1 MTFLRN
7 ISQRIVNQ
15 QYARLF
21 YFFTISFAFLYHTTY
36 LFIFHFL
43 KIEPMF
49 YFNIFSVLFY
59 LTLLITYKYIRIY
72 VFPVILF
79 LIEVIVHQILAGYY
93 LGGDACFH
101 YLILLSGIVPLL
113 TFESRIALASFC
125 GFTTTLIFA
134 HMEANAINLAPQLS
148 IAENTLYVIRVS
160 NVICVSLIEI
170 GTLLCY
176 SYIVW
181 HNKYSLE
188 AKIRQKEL
196 IVAKQN
202 KKMFDYQN
210 NIIISLANLVENRDT
225 DTGEHIR
232 RTSAYVELISREA
245 LKHKIYPNVINEKF
259 IKRIVHAAPLH
270 DVGKI
275 LVSDSILKKP
285 GRLTPEEFEM
295 IKIHTKEG
303 GRIIAEIIGHN
314 DDKDFVKIAKE
325 IATYHHERWDGGG
338 YPKGL
343 KEDKIPVSARIM
355 AIADVFDA
363 LISPRCY
370 KSSFT
375 REKALSIIKEESGT
389 HFDPVLAEIFIA
401 IQQDFTNK

>member
-1 MTFLRN
+1 MK
-7 ISQRIVNQ
+7 IVKRLSRKIVSQ

-21 YFFTISFAFLYHTTY
+21 YFFTISFAFVYHAT
-36 LFIFHFL
+36 FL
-43 KIEPMF
+43 CVFQYTKIEPMF

-59 LTLLITYKYIRIY
+59 TVLLITYKRTRVY
-72 VFPVILF
+72 VVPVLLF
-79 LIEVIVHQILAGYY
+79 LVEVVAHQVQAAHY
-93 LGGDACFH
+93 LGGSANFH

-113 TFESRIALASFC
+113 TFESRIGLASFC

-134 HMEANAINLAPQLS
+134 YMESNAIHTIPQLN
-148 IAENTLYVIRVS
+148 IAEGTLYAIRVS
-160 NVICVSLIEI
+160 NVICVSLINMS
-170 GTLLCY
+170 TLVCY

-181 HNKYSLE
+181 HNNYSLE
-188 AKIRQKEL
+188 AQIRQKES

-202 KKMFDYQN
+202 KKMFNYQN

-245 LKHKIYPNVINEKF
+245 LKRKIYPDIINEKF
-259 IKRIVHAAPLH
+259 IERVVRAAPLH

-275 LVSDSILKKP
+275 LISDTILKKP
-285 GRLTPEEFEM
+285 GRLTPDEFEM
-295 IKIHTKEG
+295 IKIHTREG
-303 GRIIAEIIGHN
+303 GRIIAEIIGRN
-314 DDKDFVKIAKE
+314 DDKDFVKIAKD

-343 KEDKIPVSARIM
+343 KKDEIPVSARIM

-370 KSSFT
+370 KASFT
-375 REKALSIIKEESGT
+375 REKALDIIKEESGT
-389 HFDPVLAEIFIA
+389 HFDPVLANIFVG
-401 IQQDFTNK
+401 IQQDFACK

>member
-1 MTFLRN
+1 MRIFRIL
-7 ISQRIVNQ
+7 SQKIVRQ

-21 YFFTISFAFLYHTTY
+21 YLFTITFAFFYHA
-36 LFIFHFL
+36 IFLCVFNYL

-49 YFNIFSVLFY
+49 LFNIFSVLFY
-59 LTLLITYKYIRIY
+59 VILLITFKRIHNY
-72 VFPVILF
+72 VIPVLIF
-79 LIEVIVHQILAGYY
+79 LVEVIAHQIQAGYY

-101 YLILLSGIVPLL
+101 YLILLSAIVPLL
-113 TFESRIALASFC
+113 TFESRIGLASFC
-125 GFTTTLIFA
+125 GLTITLIFA
-134 HMEANAINLAPQLS
+134 YMEANALS
-148 IAENTLYVIRVS
+148 FTPRLDISESALYAIRIS
-160 NVICVSLIEI
+160 NVVCVSLIDI

-188 AKIRQKEL
+188 AQIRQKET

-202 KKMFDYQN
+202 KKIFNYQN

-232 RTSAYVELISREA
+232 RTSSYVELISREA
-245 LKHKIYPNVINEKF
+245 LKRKIYPEVINEKF
-259 IKRIVHAAPLH
+259 IERVVRAAPLH

-275 LVSDSILKKP
+275 LVSDNILKKP

-295 IKIHTKEG
+295 IKIHTREG
-303 GRIIAEIIGHN
+303 GRIIAEIIGRN
-314 DDKDFVKIAKE
+314 DDKDFVKIAKD
-325 IATYHHERWDGGG
+325 IATYHHERWDGKG
-338 YPKGL
+338 YPNGL
-343 KEDKIPVSARIM
+343 KQDEIPISARIM

-370 KSSFT
+370 KSSFS
-375 REKALSIIKEESGT
+375 REKALEIIKEESGT
-389 HFDPVLAEIFIA
+389 HFDPVLAEIFLD
-401 IQQDFTNK
+401 IQNDFLCK

>member
-1 MTFLRN
+1 MRIFKIL
-7 ISQRIVNQ
+7 SQKIVRQ

-21 YFFTISFAFLYHTTY
+21 YLFTITFAFFYHA
-36 LFIFHFL
+36 IFLCVFNHL
-43 KIEPMF
+43 EIEPMF
-49 YFNIFSVLFY
+49 RFNIFSVLFY
-59 LTLLITYKYIRIY
+59 VILLITYKRVHNY
-72 VFPVILF
+72 VIPVLIF
-79 LIEVIVHQILAGYY
+79 LLEVITHQIQAGYY

-101 YLILLSGIVPLL
+101 YLILLSAIVPLL
-113 TFESRIALASFC
+113 TFESRIGLASFC
-125 GFTTTLIFA
+125 GFTITLIFA
-134 HMEANAINLAPQLS
+134 FMEANALTFTPRLEVSESA
-148 IAENTLYVIRVS
+148 LYAIRVS
-160 NVICVSLIEI
+160 NVLCVSIIDI

-188 AKIRQKEL
+188 AQIRQKEN

-202 KKMFDYQN
+202 KKMFNYQN
-210 NIIISLANLVENRDT
+210 NIIISLANLVENRDV

-245 LKHKIYPNVINEKF
+245 FKRKVYPEVINERF
-259 IKRIVHAAPLH
+259 ILRLIQAAPLH

-275 LVSDSILKKP
+275 LISDSVLKKP
-285 GRLTPEEFEM
+285 GRLTPEEFDM

-303 GRIIAEIIGHN
+303 GRIIAEIIGNN
-314 DDKDFVKIAKE
+314 DDKDFVRIAKD

-343 KEDKIPVSARIM
+343 KGDQIPVSARIM

-370 KSSFT
+370 KASFT
-375 REKALSIIKEESGT
+375 REKALEIIKDESGT
-389 HFDPVLAEIFIA
+389 HFDPVLAEIFLD
-401 IQQDFTNK
+401 IQKDFA

>member
-1 MTFLRN
+1 MAFFKNL
-7 ISQRIVNQ
+7 SQRIVNQ

-21 YFFTISFAFLYHTTY
+21 YLFTVTFAFFYHAIY
-36 LFIFHFL
+36 LCVFGLLH
-43 KIEPMF
+43 IEQMF
-49 YFNIFSVLFY
+49 YFNIFSVLLY
-59 LTLLITYKYIRIY
+59 LTLLLTYKKTRVY
-72 VFPVILF
+72 VIPVIIF
-79 LIEVIVHQILAGYY
+79 LIEVIAHQFQAGYY
-93 LGGDACFH
+93 LGGDANFH
-101 YLILLSGIVPLL
+101 FLILLSGIVPLL
-113 TFESRIALASFC
+113 TFESKIGLATFC
-125 GFTTTLIFA
+125 GFTTTIIFA
-134 HMEANAINLAPQLS
+134 YMETKAIDMKPQLE
-148 IAENTLYVIRVS
+148 IAENTLYAIRAS
-160 NVICVSLIEI
+160 NVIFVSLIDI
-170 GTLLCY
+170 GTLLIY

-188 AKIRQKEL
+188 AKIRQKEV

-245 LKHKIYPNVINEKF
+245 FKRKVYPGIINEKF
-259 IKRIVHAAPLH
+259 IQRVVRAAPLH

-275 LVSDSILKKP
+275 LISDSILKKP

-303 GRIIAEIIGHN
+303 GRIIAEIIGNN
-314 DDKDFVKIAKE
+314 DDKEFIRIAKE
-325 IATYHHERWDGGG
+325 VATYHHERWDGGG

-355 AIADVFDA
+355 AIADVYDA

-375 REKALSIIKEESGT
+375 KEKALSIIREESGT
-389 HFDPVLAEIFIA
+389 HFDPVLAEIFIS
-401 IQQDFTNK
+401 IQNDFSIR